1 MSIVQTGK
9 RVLRVEADAVR
20 ELIKRVDKTF
30 EKAVKLMVKCR
41 GRIIVTGMGK
51 PGIIARKIAAT
62 MSSTGKP
69 SIFLHPA
76 EAVHGDLGLVKS
88 EDLVIIISNS
98 GETDEILRMLS
109 TIKKIN
115 APIIALTGSLNS
127 TLARHADVVLNIG
140 IAKEACPYNLVPTAS
155 TTAALAMG
163 DALSVAM
170 YQKAGFAAEDFA
182 LYHPGGSLARRLLRV
197 KDIMRKGKGNPVVRG
212 NTPVKKALLK
222 ITGARAGSCTVV
234 DETGRLYGIFTDG
247 DLRRHLE
254 NGRGEEVLKRKINEV
269 ATKNPICV
277 TEEQLAAD
285 ALRILRQKS
294 IDEVPV
300 VNKTGKVV
308 GLLDVQDLLRAGF
321 V

>member
-1 MSIVQTGK
+1 MSITKTGK
-9 RVLRVEADAVR
+9 QVLRIEADAVR
-20 ELIKRVDKTF
+20 ELIKRVDKNF

-41 GRIIVTGMGK
+41 GRIVVTGMGK
-51 PGIIARKIAAT
+51 PGFIARKIAAT
-62 MSSTGKP
+62 MSSTGKS
-69 SIFLHPA
+69 SIYLHPA
-76 EAVHGDLGLVKS
+76 DAVHGDLGLVRS
-88 EDLVIIISNS
+88 EDLVMIISNS
-98 GETDEILRMLS
+98 GETDEILRMIS
-109 TIKKIN
+109 TIRKIN
-115 APIIALTGSLNS
+115 APIIALTGRIDS

-163 DALSVAM
+163 DALAVAM
-170 YQKAGFAAEDFA
+170 YQKAGFAVEDFA

-197 KDIMRKGKGNPVVRG
+197 KDIMRKGTNNPTVFET
-212 NTPVKKALLK
+212 TPVKKALLK

-234 DETGRLYGIFTDG
+234 DQKGRLRGIFTDG

-254 NGRGEEVLKRKINEV
+254 NGKGEDVLKRKIYDV
-269 ATKNPICV
+269 ATRKPTCV
-277 TEEQLAAD
+277 SEDQLAAD

-300 VNKTGKVV
+300 INKGGKVV

>member
-1 MSIVQTGK
+1 MSITQIGK
-9 RVLRVEADAVR
+9 RVLRIEADAVR
-20 ELIKRVDKTF
+20 ELVGRVDKDF

-51 PGIIARKIAAT
+51 PGFIARKIAAT
-62 MSSTGKP
+62 LSSTGKA

-88 EDLVIIISNS
+88 EDLVMIISNS
-98 GETDEILRMLS
+98 GETDEVLRMLS
-109 TIKKIN
+109 TIRKIN
-115 APIIALTGSLNS
+115 APILALTGNAES

-140 IAKEACPYNLVPTAS
+140 IRKEACPYNLVPTAS
-155 TTAALAMG
+155 TTVALAMG
-163 DALSVAM
+163 DALAVAM
-170 YQKAGFAAEDFA
+170 YQKVGFAVEDFA

-197 KDIMRKGKGNPVVRG
+197 KDIMRKGVGNPVVCET
-212 NTPVKKALLK
+212 TPVRKALLK

-234 DETGRLYGIFTDG
+234 DEKGRLRGIFTDG

-254 NGRGEEVLKRKINEV
+254 NGRGEEILKRKIYDV
-269 ATKNPICV
+269 ATRKPVCV
-277 TEEQLAAD
+277 TEDQLAAD

-300 VNKTGKVV
+300 VDKQGKVV

>member
-9 RVLRVEADAVR
+9 RVLRVEAAAVH
-20 ELIKRVDKTF
+20 ELIKRIDKNF
-30 EKAVKLMVKCR
+30 EKAVKLMIKCR
-41 GRIIVTGMGK
+41 GRIIVSRMGK

-62 MSSTGKP
+62 TSSTGKP

-163 DALSVAM
+163 DALAVAM

-197 KDIMRKGKGNPVVRG
+197 KDIMRKGVGNPIVRG

-234 DETGRLYGIFTDG
+234 NEQGKLYGIFTDG

-254 NGRGEEVLKRKINEV
+254 NGRGEEVLKRKISDV
-269 ATKNPICV
+269 ATKNPIHV
-277 TEEQLAAD
+277 SEDQLAAD